1 MRERLKRALVLTTV
15 AVSLFAFSG
24 CATYWRDRGHDF
36 SDMFDIGVT
45 YSKDWQWA
53 FYNSFESIIALG
65 YADYQAT
72 YYGWGGGH
80 FGKNHLYLNAWGAL
94 VWADEQIGWDGYDV
108 NDPNTL
114 YCQTVGL
121 VGHAQRADYGPLR
134 PRLRAHLNALPPPG
148 PCRPGNQPA
157 VGRDGGL
164 PAGLHDARLRARRR
178 PQVGALGLDAGAA

>member
-1 MRERLKRALVLTTV
+1 MRERLKRALLLTTV

-121 VGHAQRADYGPLR
+121 VGMPSGLITGHSD
-134 PRLRAHLNALPPPG
+134 
-148 PCRPGNQPA
+148 PA
-157 VGRDGGL
+157 YV
-164 PAGLHDARLRARRR
+164 PT
-178 PQVGALGLDAGAA
+178 